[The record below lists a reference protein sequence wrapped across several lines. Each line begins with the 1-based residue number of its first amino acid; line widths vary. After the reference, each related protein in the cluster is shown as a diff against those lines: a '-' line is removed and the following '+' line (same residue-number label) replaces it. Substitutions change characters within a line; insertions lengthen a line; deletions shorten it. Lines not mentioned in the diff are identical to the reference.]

1 MKTFDTESI
10 RAMNLFENLTGV
22 QVIDC
27 VIEGNVIYLVVE
39 EGKMGFAIGKNG
51 SIIRRVERALGRPI
65 KIFEHSKELQKFVK
79 NLIPQAQE
87 IKIQQ
92 GRVEVKVDKTLR
104 PVVIGRDSKNLKIL
118 KKILHRNF
126 KVEDLV
132 IR

>member
-1 MKTFDTESI
+1 
-10 RAMNLFENLTGV
+10 MNLFENLTGV

-27 VIEGNVIYLVVE
+27 VIEENVIYLVVE